1 MTSQTDSTHHIS
13 LADEI
18 ESARRIVIK
27 IGSALLF
34 DGKSGEA
41 RQHWLDRLGD
51 DIAALSRQGKEVII
65 VSSFSYKHSRVQIR
79 PSNVHSLT
87 CLLSITQVLALREAI
102 EERDLV
108 IEQMTS
114 RVSEAERTL
123 DECKS
128 SWSSRVEERERW
140 KTRDGTR
147 PNEKERGKAL

>member
-65 VSSFSYKHSRVQIR
+65 VSSGSIALGRQI
-79 PSNVHSLT
+79 LG
-87 CLLSITQVLALREAI
+87 LKKL
-102 EERDLV
+102 
-108 IEQMTS
+108 
-114 RVSEAERTL
+114 
-123 DECKS
+123 S
-128 SWSSRVEERERW
+128 SWKPNRPPPPQDRLHLSSYGQMRLLPI
-140 KTRDGTR
+140 T
-147 PNEKERGKAL
+147 